1 MYGSCLLLVFVYLAY
16 PNAVVSSPTLASRIE
31 GAYFGSLVADALC
44 LGTHYEYDAQKIA
57 NFYGKLDMYYAPG
70 EKTGGQT
77 HGVGWGAR
85 NYHGGN
91 GRGPPKRAGENTD
104 YGDYQSLMLKIMYE
118 RLPKTGPL
126 SVQEDIIPLWRE
138 SLKTWR
144 AWMCTMTKRTAQQ
157 VDRGVPASQLGGHS
171 NAMAVRFAAAYA
183 YFDSEDDVVDAAH
196 KTMFTHRERTAHE
209 GAEFFARV
217 TYLIVREGLSPEAAI
232 DRVAAVSSA
241 FVRDKVAQAKRKV
254 REATDPASDLYKE
267 PFADDL
273 ALTSMARLWD
283 VGKSEPIR
291 VGKASPTEGTLPG
304 SVYFILKYKNDFL
317 GAISSNSAVGGD
329 NASRGVAIG
338 MVLGAHLG
346 VEAIP
351 KGLRDGLIEWPK
363 SQRMLRSGPVL
374 RRALGGEEQ
383 GEL

>member
-1 MYGSCLLLVFVYLAY
+1 MYATFCWVCVFAILHC
-16 PNAVVSSPTLASRIE
+16 SSSSSAAPTKASRIE
-31 GAYFGSLVADALC
+31 GAYFGALVADALC
-44 LGTHYEYDAQKIA
+44 LGTHYEYDAQKISG
-57 NFYGKLDMYYAPG
+57 FYGTIDTYYAPG
-70 EKTGGQT
+70 EKTGGKT

-104 YGDYQSLMLKIMYE
+104 YGDYQSLMLRVLYE
-118 RLPKTGPL
+118 RLPRTGPIC
-126 SVQEDIIPLWRE
+126 VENDIIPVWRE

-144 AWMCTMTKRTAQQ
+144 AWMCTMTKQTAQQ
-157 VDRGVPASQLGGHS
+157 VDRGVPISQLGGRS

-183 YFDSEDDVVDAAH
+183 YFDSEEDVVDAAH
-196 KTMFTHRERTAHE
+196 KTMFTHRDHTAHE

-217 TYLIVREGLSPEAAI
+217 THRVVHQGLSPEDAI
-232 DRVAAVSSA
+232 DQVAAVSSA
-241 FVRDKVAQAKRKV
+241 FVQKKVEQAKEKV
-254 REATDPASDLYKE
+254 LEATDPESDLYKE
-267 PFADDL
+267 AFADDL

-304 SVYFILKYKNDFL
+304 SVYFILKYANDFL
-317 GAISSNSAVGGD
+317 GAVSANSAVGGD

-346 VEAIP
+346 VDSIP
-351 KGLRDGLIEWPK
+351 KHLRDGLVEWTR
-363 SQRMLRSGPVL
+363 SAGMLRSGPVL
-374 RRALGGEEQ
+374 RQARGG
-383 GEL
+383 GDSEL